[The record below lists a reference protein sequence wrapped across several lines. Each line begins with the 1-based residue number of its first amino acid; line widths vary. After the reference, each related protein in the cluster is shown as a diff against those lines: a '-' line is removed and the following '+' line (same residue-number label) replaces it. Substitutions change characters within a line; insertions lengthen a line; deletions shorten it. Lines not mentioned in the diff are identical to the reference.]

1 MTVEV
6 SVPTRRT
13 LQGTLECWICGNAP
27 RPSARICRSTAHP
40 DAEHTS
46 PSRLAPNTKRFPMPN
61 SKPIRILVVDDHFMV
76 RMGLSA
82 SLNVES
88 DMEVV
93 GEAATGETALAAYRQ
108 HQPTLVIMDVRL
120 PGSNGDAATATI
132 VQEFPDARILMLST
146 HSGEEE
152 VFRALQAGARGYIL
166 KSAMR
171 EELLRAI
178 REVYEGRRYVDPAVA
193 PLLAA
198 RTQHR
203 SLTSRELEVLRMVA
217 KGLGNKAIAA
227 SLSIAEVT
235 VKLHVSHVL
244 EKLSV
249 KDRTE
254 AATAAVQRG
263 IISLDS

>member
-1 MTVEV
+1 M
-6 SVPTRRT
+6 
-13 LQGTLECWICGNAP
+13 
-27 RPSARICRSTAHP
+27 PS
-40 DAEHTS
+40 
-46 PSRLAPNTKRFPMPN
+46 
-61 SKPIRILVVDDHFMV
+61 SKPIRILVVDDHFMI

-82 SLNVES
+82 SLNVEP

-93 GEAATGETALAAYRQ
+93 AEAGNGEAAQAAYRK
-108 HQPTLVIMDVRL
+108 HHPSLVIMDVRL
-120 PGSNGDAATATI
+120 PGTSGAEATAAI
-132 VQEFPDARILMLST
+132 VQEFPEARILMLST

-152 VFRALQAGARGYIL
+152 VFRSLQAGARGYIL

-178 REVYEGRRYVDPAVA
+178 REVFQGRPYLDPTVA

-198 RTQHR
+198 RMSHR
-203 SLTSRELEVLRMVA
+203 SLTGRELEVLRMVA
-217 KGLGNKAIAA
+217 KGLGNKEIAA

-244 EKLSV
+244 EKLGV

-254 AATAAVQRG
+254 AATVALQRG
-263 IISLDS
+263 IIFLE